1 MTELLLFFS
10 TPPPNLHSERG
21 SGGRVETQLET
32 QVPFVSHFTYCWDTL
47 KMLKEAYGISP
58 GEGWGASGGSSVGDK
73 KKNAWRI
80 VAGKGAF
87 IWPNE
92 QPSAGGKLHAEGNML
107 SCPEL
112 PLQERPCIAP
122 VTASPG
128 HPVSLEHNLLG
139 D

>member
-1 MTELLLFFS
+1 
-10 TPPPNLHSERG
+10 
-21 SGGRVETQLET
+21 
-32 QVPFVSHFTYCWDTL
+32 
-47 KMLKEAYGISP
+47 MLKEAYGISP

-128 HPVSLEHNLLG
+128 HPVSLEHNSLG